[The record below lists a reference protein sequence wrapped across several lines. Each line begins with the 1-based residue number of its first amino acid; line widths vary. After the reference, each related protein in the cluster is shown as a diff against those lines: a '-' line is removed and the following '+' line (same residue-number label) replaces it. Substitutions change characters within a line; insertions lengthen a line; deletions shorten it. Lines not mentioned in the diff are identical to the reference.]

1 MGIGILVL
9 PTMILALLIMTV
21 HGFTKESHRGS
32 GIIGASQWRRTPTCI
47 EAFFEDEDCEDL
59 CPNEEP
65 TFKVQVENAP
75 KPKRRELRPLWW
87 VGTDDVEKCSTCN
100 GTGEQICRFCQG
112 TRFLSGVWGNED
124 ALLHEGIGKDCPVCK
139 DGVEPCTEC
148 SSTGFILSRNK
159 PNEVKGRLPLRGGR
173 RHP

>member
-1 MGIGILVL
+1 
-9 PTMILALLIMTV
+9 MTV

-100 GTGEQICRFCQG
+100 GTGEQICRFCQS
-112 TRFLSGVWGNED
+112 TRFLSG
-124 ALLHEGIGKDCPVCK
+124 GKLSLGSGLIVSDYL
-139 DGVEPCTEC
+139 CTTQFLQFGAMKMLFYTRASE
-148 SSTGFILSRNK
+148 R
-159 PNEVKGRLPLRGGR
+159 
-173 RHP
+173 